1 MKLTKLDGHII
12 KLLSE
17 DSRMPALRI
26 AELLDEPESTVR
38 GRINRL
44 VEAKVIEFVAQT
56 NPIEMGFSTWVMIGL
71 KVALSRLKEI
81 VAELQA
87 FDEVYFVAMTTGG
100 YDVMFN
106 AVFED
111 SDALHRFIIEKLGTI
126 DGIKDTN
133 TFHYLAVPK
142 RKIAF
147 LPVGDHEKS
156 ADKRRGERS

>member
-1 MKLTKLDGHII
+1 MKLTNLDGRII

-26 AELLDEPESTVR
+26 AELLGEPESTVR

-71 KVALSRLKEI
+71 KVVLADLSTI
-81 VAELQA
+81 VAELEA
-87 FDEVYFVAMTTGG
+87 LDEVYFVAMTTGG

-106 AVFED
+106 AVFENNTE
-111 SDALHRFIIEKLGTI
+111 LHRFIVEKLGAI
-126 DGIKDTN
+126 DGIRETN

-147 LPVGDHEKS
+147 LPISDH
-156 ADKRRGERS
+156 DKATERKRGTQA

>member
-1 MKLTKLDGHII
+1 MKLTNLDGRII

-26 AELLDEPESTVR
+26 AELLEEPESTVR

-56 NPIEMGFSTWVMIGL
+56 NPVEMGFSTWVMIGL
-71 KVALSRLKEI
+71 KVALPLVPDVVDR
-81 VAELQA
+81 LQA
-87 FDEVYFVAMTTGG
+87 FEEVYFVAVTTGG
-100 YDVMFN
+100 YDVMLN

-111 SDALHRFIIEKLGTI
+111 SDALHRFIVERLGGIE
-126 DGIKDTN
+126 GIRDTN

-147 LPVGDHEKS
+147 LPVGEPEK
-156 ADKRRGERS
+156 AGERRRGDR

>member
-1 MKLTKLDGHII
+1 MKLTTLDGRII

-26 AELLDEPESTVR
+26 AELLGEPESTVR

-56 NPIEMGFSTWVMIGL
+56 NPVEMGFSTWVMIGL
-71 KVALSRLKEI
+71 KVALPRVSDI
-81 VAELQA
+81 VARLQA
-87 FDEVYFVAMTTGG
+87 FEEVYFVAVTTGG

-111 SDALHRFIIEKLGTI
+111 SDALHRFIIDRLGGI

-147 LPVGDHEKS
+147 LPVGDQDKPAE
-156 ADKRRGERS
+156 KRRGERS